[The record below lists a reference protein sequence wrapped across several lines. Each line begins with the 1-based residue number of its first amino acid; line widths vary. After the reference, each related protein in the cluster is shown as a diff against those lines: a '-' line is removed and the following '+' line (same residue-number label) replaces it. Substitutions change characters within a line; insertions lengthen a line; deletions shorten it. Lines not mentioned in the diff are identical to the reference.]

1 MGIFSRTRDIFAANM
16 TELLDRSEDPAKMIR
31 MIILEMEET
40 LVEVR
45 ASAARS
51 IADGK
56 EMRRA
61 LKRLEELQYSW
72 TEKAEL
78 ALSKDR
84 EDLAKAALI
93 ERQKAADMAGGL
105 QEEIDQIEET
115 LKSYE
120 ADIAKL
126 QGKLREARARQNA
139 IATRLESAVSR
150 ARAREVLNGGRTED
164 AFSKF
169 EILERRADFAEGRA
183 EALGMTGPK
192 SLEEEI
198 AELRSSEKVDAEL
211 EAMKA
216 ALKRKGDYG
225 MEDVLLPLV
234 ICSIL
239 FIGLPW
245 LVFHYVTKWKQT
257 ATITGADEKLLD
269 ELYDLARR
277 LDDRLCSIERI
288 MTAENPNWRQQCLPD
303 ATARIEEELN
313 EVRSRGRTRSRV
325 RTGE

>member
-1 MGIFSRTRDIFAANM
+1 MLELDVIEARVPSRTPRMPERPAERHAERPTVRFAPLAALFGSPIFSRTRDIFAANM
-16 TELLDRSEDPAKMIR
+16 TELLDRSEDPSRMIR

-61 LKRLEELQYSW
+61 WKRLDELQASW

-93 ERQKAADMAGGL
+93 ERQKAADMAEGL
-105 QEEIDQIEET
+105 KSEIAVIDDT
-115 LKSYE
+115 LKGYE

-126 QGKLREARARQNA
+126 QAKLREARARQNA
-139 IATRLESAVSR
+139 IAARFESAVTR
-150 ARAREVLNGGRTED
+150 AKTREIMNGSRTED
-164 AFSKF
+164 AFSRF
-169 EILERRADFAEGRA
+169 ELLERRADFAEGRA
-183 EALGMTGPK
+183 DALGMTGPK

-198 AELRSSEKVDAEL
+198 ADLKAGEKVDAEL

-216 ALKRKGDYG
+216 ALAAKG
-225 MEDVLLPLV
+225 
-234 ICSIL
+234 
-239 FIGLPW
+239 
-245 LVFHYVTKWKQT
+245 K
-257 ATITGADEKLLD
+257 
-269 ELYDLARR
+269 
-277 LDDRLCSIERI
+277 
-288 MTAENPNWRQQCLPD
+288 
-303 ATARIEEELN
+303 
-313 EVRSRGRTRSRV
+313 
-325 RTGE
+325 

>member
-1 MGIFSRTRDIFAANM
+1 MSIFSRTRDIFAANM
-16 TELLDRSEDPAKMIR
+16 TELLDRSEDPARMIR

-61 LKRLEELQYSW
+61 WKRLDELQSSW

-93 ERQKAADMAGGL
+93 ERQKAADMAEGL
-105 QEEIDQIEET
+105 KAEIAVIDDT
-115 LKSYE
+115 LKGYE

-126 QGKLREARARQNA
+126 QAKLREARARQNA
-139 IATRLESAVSR
+139 IAARFESAVTR
-150 ARAREVLNGGRTED
+150 AKAREIMSGSRTED
-164 AFSKF
+164 AFSRF
-169 EILERRADFAEGRA
+169 ELLERRADFAEGRA
-183 EALGMTGPK
+183 DALGMTGPK

-198 AELRSSEKVDAEL
+198 AELKAAEKVDAEL

-216 ALKRKGDYG
+216 ARNAAQ
-225 MEDVLLPLV
+225 V
-234 ICSIL
+234 
-239 FIGLPW
+239 
-245 LVFHYVTKWKQT
+245 Q
-257 ATITGADEKLLD
+257 
-269 ELYDLARR
+269 
-277 LDDRLCSIERI
+277 
-288 MTAENPNWRQQCLPD
+288 
-303 ATARIEEELN
+303 
-313 EVRSRGRTRSRV
+313 
-325 RTGE
+325 

>member
-1 MGIFSRTRDIFAANM
+1 MGIFSRTRDIVAANM
-16 TELLDRSEDPAKMIR
+16 TELLDRAEDPARMIR

-51 IADGK
+51 IADSK

-61 LKRLEELQYSW
+61 IARLDEMQSSW

-78 ALSKDR
+78 ALSKER
-84 EDLAKAALI
+84 EDLAKAALM
-93 ERQKAADMAGGL
+93 ERQKAADMGRGL
-105 QEEIDQIEET
+105 REEIAVIEAT

-139 IATRLESAVSR
+139 IATRIESAVTR
-150 ARAREVLNGGRTED
+150 ARTSEVLHGNRTED
-164 AFSKF
+164 AFSRF

-183 EALGMTGPK
+183 DALGMTGPK

-198 AELRSSEKVDAEL
+198 ADLRSSDSVDAEL

-216 ALKRKGDYG
+216 AMKSKG
-225 MEDVLLPLV
+225 
-234 ICSIL
+234 I
-239 FIGLPW
+239 
-245 LVFHYVTKWKQT
+245 
-257 ATITGADEKLLD
+257 
-269 ELYDLARR
+269 
-277 LDDRLCSIERI
+277 
-288 MTAENPNWRQQCLPD
+288 
-303 ATARIEEELN
+303 
-313 EVRSRGRTRSRV
+313 
-325 RTGE
+325 